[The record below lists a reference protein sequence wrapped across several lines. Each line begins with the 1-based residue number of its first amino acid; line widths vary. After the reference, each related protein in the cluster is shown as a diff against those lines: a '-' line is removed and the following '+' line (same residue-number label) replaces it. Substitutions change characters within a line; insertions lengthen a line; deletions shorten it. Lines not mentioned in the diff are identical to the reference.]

1 MRIFSAAA
9 RAHLPAAIALAM
21 LMPAL
26 TAQDLPAGKGRET
39 FKTICTSCHDAE
51 TTTNLRNTRS
61 GWADVIATMKNN
73 GADGT
78 AAQFTEVLDYLTLNF
93 GKKEGGKKED
103 GSANKAGSSAG
114 SSAGGALSRERPA
127 APVTL
132 RPVPWEKNR
141 LKIGQAI
148 YRENCVVCHAVE
160 AGSPNKLGPSFYHLF
175 QRDKMPQSNVKPDRL
190 LIAGKIRVGG
200 KLMPSFAKKLTSAD
214 IEALLDYLQSK

>member
-1 MRIFSAAA
+1 VRISSGAWAN
-9 RAHLPAAIALAM
+9 LWAAIAVAIFAPAM
-21 LMPAL
+21 

-61 GWADVIATMKNN
+61 GWIEVIANMKNN

-78 AAQFTEVLDYLTLNF
+78 EAQFMEIADYLTVNF
-93 GKKEGGKKED
+93 GKKDD
-103 GSANKAGSSAG
+103 GSAKKAGSSAPAGVG
-114 SSAGGALSRERPA
+114 SLDRPA
-127 APVTL
+127 PPVAL

-148 YRENCVVCHAVE
+148 YRENCLVCHDVE
-160 AGSPNKLGPSFYHLF
+160 ADSSKKLGPSFYHLF
-175 QRDKMPQSNVKPDRL
+175 QRDKMPQSNAKPQRL

-200 KLMPSFAKKLTSAD
+200 KLMPAFAQKLTSTD
-214 IEALLDYLQSK
+214 IDAILDYLQSK

>member
-1 MRIFSAAA
+1 MKISSAIGRI
-9 RAHLPAAIALAM
+9 HLPVAIALAM
-21 LMPAL
+21 LAPAL

-39 FKTICTSCHDAE
+39 FKTICTACHDTE

-61 GWADVIATMKNN
+61 GWIEVIATMKSN

-78 AAQFTEVLDYLTLNF
+78 EAQFTEVLDYLTVNF
-93 GKKEGGKKED
+93 GKKDD
-103 GSANKAGSSAG
+103 GSGKKAGSAS
-114 SSAGGALSRERPA
+114 GGAASLDKPA
-127 APVTL
+127 APVVL

-160 AGSPNKLGPSFYHLF
+160 AGSSTKLGPSFYHLF
-175 QRDKMPQSNVKPDRL
+175 QRDKMPQSNAKPQRT

-214 IEALLDYLQSK
+214 IEALLDYMQSK

>member
-1 MRIFSAAA
+1 MRFF
-9 RAHLPAAIALAM
+9 PAIAIVILAPV
-21 LMPAL
+21 LN
-26 TAQDLPAGKGRET
+26 AQDLPAGKGRET

-61 GWADVIATMKNN
+61 GWVEVIANMKSN

-78 AAQFTEVLDYLTLNF
+78 EAQFAEILDYLTANF
-93 GKKEGGKKED
+93 GKKDD
-103 GSANKAGSSAG
+103 GSRKKASSAG
-114 SSAGGALSRERPA
+114 SAPSLDKPA
-127 APVTL
+127 APVVL

-160 AGSPNKLGPSFYHLF
+160 AGSSGKLGPSFYHLF
-175 QRDKMPQSNVKPDRL
+175 QREKMPQSNAKPERT

-200 KLMPSFAKKLTSAD
+200 KLMPSFAKKLTSSD
-214 IEALLDYLQSK
+214 IDAVLDYLQSK

>member
-1 MRIFSAAA
+1 MKISSAAV
-9 RAHLPAAIALAM
+9 RACLQVAIALAI
-21 LMPAL
+21 LTPAM

-61 GWADVIATMKNN
+61 GWIEVIATMKTN

-78 AAQFTEVLDYLTLNF
+78 EAQFTEVLDYLTVNF
-93 GKKEGGKKED
+93 GKKD
-103 GSANKAGSSAG
+103 DSSAKKGG
-114 SSAGGALSRERPA
+114 SPGGGAPSLDKPA
-127 APVTL
+127 APVVL

-148 YRENCVVCHAVE
+148 YRENCVVCHAVDAE
-160 AGSPNKLGPSFYHLF
+160 SSNKLGPSLYHLF
-175 QRDKMPQSNVKPDRL
+175 QRDKMPQSNAKPQRT

-200 KLMPSFAKKLTSAD
+200 KLMPSFAKKLTSSD
-214 IEALLDYLQSK
+214 IDALLDYLQSK

>member
-1 MRIFSAAA
+1 VRISSAAA
-9 RAHLPAAIALAM
+9 WANLSTAIAIAIFA
-21 LMPAL
+21 PAV

-61 GWADVIATMKNN
+61 GWIEVIANMKNN

-78 AAQFTEVLDYLTLNF
+78 EAQFMEIADYLTVNF
-93 GKKEGGKKED
+93 GKKDD
-103 GSANKAGSSAG
+103 GSAKKAGSSAPAGVG
-114 SSAGGALSRERPA
+114 SLDRPA
-127 APVTL
+127 PPVAL

-148 YRENCVVCHAVE
+148 YRENCLVCHDVE
-160 AGSPNKLGPSFYHLF
+160 ADSSKKLGPSFYHLF
-175 QRDKMPQSNVKPDRL
+175 QRDKMPQSNAKPQRL

-200 KLMPSFAKKLTSAD
+200 KLMPAFAQKLTSTD
-214 IEALLDYLQSK
+214 IDAILDYLQSK

>member
-1 MRIFSAAA
+1 VRISFSAAPA
-9 RAHLPAAIALAM
+9 LLKAAIAIGILS
-21 LMPAL
+21 PAL

-51 TTTNLRNTRS
+51 TTVNLRNTRS
-61 GWADVIATMKNN
+61 GWIEVIANMKTN

-78 AAQFTEVLDYLTLNF
+78 EAQFTEVLDYLTLNF
-93 GKKEGGKKED
+93 GKKDD
-103 GSANKAGSSAG
+103 GPAKKAGSLT
-114 SSAGGALSRERPA
+114 SSAGGVPSLEKPA
-127 APVTL
+127 APVVL

-160 AGSPNKLGPSFYHLF
+160 AGSSTKLGPNFYHLF
-175 QRDKMPQSNVKPDRL
+175 QRDKMPQSNAKPDRL

-200 KLMPSFAKKLTSAD
+200 KLMPSFAKKLTSSD
-214 IEALLDYLQSK
+214 IDAVLDYLQSK

>member
-1 MRIFSAAA
+1 MRISSAVA
-9 RAHLPAAIALAM
+9 RVHLPAVIAIAMFA
-21 LMPAL
+21 PAA

-51 TTTNLRNTRS
+51 TTTNLRNTRG
-61 GWADVIATMKNN
+61 GWAEVIATMKNN

-78 AAQFTEVLDYLTLNF
+78 EAQFTEVLDYLTVNF
-93 GKKEGGKKED
+93 GKKDD
-103 GSANKAGSSAG
+103 GSGKDSSAKKAGSSAYAGVG
-114 SSAGGALSRERPA
+114 SLDRSAAPA
-127 APVTL
+127 AL

-160 AGSPNKLGPSFYHLF
+160 AGSPNKLGPNFYHLF
-175 QRDKMPQSNVKPDRL
+175 QRDKMPQSNAKPQRT

-200 KLMPSFAKKLTSAD
+200 KLMPSFAKKLTSSD
-214 IEALLDYLQSK
+214 IDAVLDYLQSK

>member
-1 MRIFSAAA
+1 MRISAAA
-9 RAHLPAAIALAM
+9 ARVRLPAIAIAILT
-21 LMPAL
+21 PAL

-51 TTTNLRNTRS
+51 TTTNLRNTRP
-61 GWADVIATMKNN
+61 GWIEVIATMKTN

-78 AAQFTEVLDYLTLNF
+78 EAQFTEVLDYLTVNF
-93 GKKEGGKKED
+93 GKKDDSSAKK
-103 GSANKAGSSAG
+103 GGSS
-114 SSAGGALSRERPA
+114 GGAPSLDKPA
-127 APVTL
+127 APVVL

-148 YRENCVVCHAVE
+148 YRENCVVCHAVDTE
-160 AGSPNKLGPSFYHLF
+160 NSNKLGPSFYHLF
-175 QRDKMPQSNVKPDRL
+175 QRDKMPQSNAKPDRR

-214 IEALLDYLQSK
+214 IDALLDYIQSK

>member
-1 MRIFSAAA
+1 VRISSAAT
-9 RAHLPAAIALAM
+9 RASLRVAIAIAILTPAM
-21 LMPAL
+21 

-61 GWADVIATMKNN
+61 GWIEVIATMKTN

-78 AAQFTEVLDYLTLNF
+78 EAQFTEILDYLTMNF
-93 GKKEGGKKED
+93 GKKDD
-103 GSANKAGSSAG
+103 GSAKKTGSTAS
-114 SSAGGALSRERPA
+114 GAPSLDKPA
-127 APVTL
+127 APVVL

-148 YRENCVVCHAVE
+148 YRENCVVCHAVDAE
-160 AGSPNKLGPSFYHLF
+160 SSNKLGPSFYHLF
-175 QRDKMPQSNVKPDRL
+175 QRDKMPQSNTKPQRA

-214 IEALLDYLQSK
+214 IDALLDYLQSK

>member
-1 MRIFSAAA
+1 MRTSLSAAA
-9 RAHLPAAIALAM
+9 AAILILA
-21 LMPAL
+21 PVL

-61 GWADVIATMKNN
+61 GWVEVIANMKTN

-78 AAQFTEVLDYLTLNF
+78 EAQFTEILDYLTVNF
-93 GKKEGGKKED
+93 GKKDD
-103 GSANKAGSSAG
+103 GSPKKTGASVSSA
-114 SSAGGALSRERPA
+114 APNLEKPA
-127 APVTL
+127 APIAL

-148 YRENCVVCHAVE
+148 YRENCVVCHAVD
-160 AGSPNKLGPSFYHLF
+160 AASPSKLGPNFYHLF
-175 QRDKMPQSNVKPDRL
+175 QRDKMPQTNAKPDRL

-200 KLMPSFAKKLTSAD
+200 KLMPSFAKKLTSSD
-214 IEALLDYLQSK
+214 IDAVLDYLQSK

>member
-1 MRIFSAAA
+1 MRISAAA
-9 RAHLPAAIALAM
+9 GYVYAPHLAAAIAIAILA
-21 LMPAL
+21 PAL
-26 TAQDLPAGKGRET
+26 AAQDLPAGKGRET

-61 GWADVIATMKNN
+61 GWAEVIATMKNN

-78 AAQFTEVLDYLTLNF
+78 EAQFTEVLDYLTLNF
-93 GKKEGGKKED
+93 GKKGD
-103 GSANKAGSSAG
+103 GSTKKAGSSV
-114 SSAGGALSRERPA
+114 SGGAGNPGKAA
-127 APVTL
+127 APVVL
-132 RPVPWEKNR
+132 HPVPWEKSR

-160 AGSPNKLGPSFYHLF
+160 AGSSQKLGPSFYHLF
-175 QRDKMPQSNVKPDRL
+175 QRDKMPQSNAKPERL

-214 IEALLDYLQSK
+214 IDALLDYLQSK

>member
-1 MRIFSAAA
+1 MRI
-9 RAHLPAAIALAM
+9 PAAIARVHRSAAM
-21 LMPAL
+21 VIAIFAPVL
-26 TAQDLPAGKGRET
+26 TAQDLPAGKGREA

-61 GWADVIATMKNN
+61 GWIEVIATMKTN

-78 AAQFTEVLDYLTLNF
+78 EAQFTEVLDYLTVNF
-93 GKKEGGKKED
+93 GKKDD
-103 GSANKAGSSAG
+103 GSAKKGGSTAGSA
-114 SSAGGALSRERPA
+114 SSIEKPA
-127 APVTL
+127 APVAL

-148 YRENCVVCHAVE
+148 YRENCLVCHAVE
-160 AGSPNKLGPSFYHLF
+160 AGNSNKLGPSFYHLF
-175 QRDKMPQSNVKPDRL
+175 QRDKMPQSNAKPQRT

-214 IEALLDYLQSK
+214 IDALLDYMQSK